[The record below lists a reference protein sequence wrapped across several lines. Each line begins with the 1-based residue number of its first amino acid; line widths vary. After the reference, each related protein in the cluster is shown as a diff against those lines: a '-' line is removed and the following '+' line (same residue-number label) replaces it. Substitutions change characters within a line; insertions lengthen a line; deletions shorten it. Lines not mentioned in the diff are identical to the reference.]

1 METAATRAGPA
12 GPAAGAPGD
21 DYSCARVWAALT
33 SAHAR
38 ITGQLGT
45 ALDDACG
52 LSINDFEILLRLE
65 QAAPAGLRQGGLDP
79 AVRLTQ
85 PSLSR
90 AVARL
95 ERRGWLRRARSA
107 ADRRGVIVS
116 VAQQDGTCSAGP
128 LPCTRRPSASS
139 CLTRSARKSRI
150 CWPAPSPG
158 WLAGS

>member
-1 METAATRAGPA
+1 MEAAATRPGRAGPA
-12 GPAAGAPGD
+12 ASAPGD
-21 DYSCARVWAALT
+21 DSSCARVWAALT

-45 ALDDACG
+45 ALDEACG

-65 QAAPAGLRQGGLDP
+65 QAAPAGLRQGGLHP

-107 ADRRGVIVS
+107 DDRRGVIVS
-116 VAQQDGTCSAGP
+116 ITPAGRDLLRRAAAVHAQTIREFLLDPLSQDEQGLLASA
-128 LPCTRRPSASS
+128 L
-139 CLTRSARKSRI
+139 AR
-150 CWPAPSPG
+150 
-158 WLAGS
+158 LAGS